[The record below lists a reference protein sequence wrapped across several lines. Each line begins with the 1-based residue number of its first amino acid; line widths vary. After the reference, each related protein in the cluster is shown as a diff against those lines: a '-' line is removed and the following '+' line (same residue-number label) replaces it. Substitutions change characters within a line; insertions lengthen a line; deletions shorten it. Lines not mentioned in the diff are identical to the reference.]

1 MYNYIKG
8 EIIEKQENFIIL
20 ENNGIGYEIN
30 VSLNTLDMCGNVG
43 DIVKIFTYYNVKED
57 DISLYG
63 FYTLEEKS
71 MFSNLIT
78 VSGIGPKMALQILSG
93 AKLSDINVAIS
104 SGDVGLLSKIKGIG
118 KKTAERIVVEL
129 KDKFGT
135 FGTLFNYKDI
145 EMSFNANNYTTEATE
160 VLVSLG
166 LNKTEAS
173 KMVKLVYKDGD
184 TTEDIIKKSLQNLGR

>member
-8 EIIEKQENFIIL
+8 EIIEKLENFIIL

-135 FGTLFNYKDI
+135 FGTIFNYKDI
-145 EMSFNANNYTTEATE
+145 EMSFNANNYTSEATE

>member
-104 SGDVGLLSKIKGIG
+104 SADVGLLSKIKGIG

>member
-8 EIIEKQENFIIL
+8 EIIEKLENFIIL

-145 EMSFNANNYTTEATE
+145 EMSFNANNYTSEATE